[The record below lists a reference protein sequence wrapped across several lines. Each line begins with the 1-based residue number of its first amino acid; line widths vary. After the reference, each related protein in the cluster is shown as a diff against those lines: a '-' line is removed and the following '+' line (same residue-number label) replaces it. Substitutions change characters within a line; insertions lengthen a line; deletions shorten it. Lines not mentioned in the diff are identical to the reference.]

1 MRISLDKLNPWSAG
15 IFSLSVIL
23 MMPIL
28 CVAYFSLESS
38 GGIWSHLVSTSLPIY
53 ISNTILLMAGVGIL
67 VFLFGLGAAW
77 LVTICR
83 FPGRKSFEWLLIF
96 PLAFPAYVVAYAYTD
111 LLEYA
116 GPVQVSLRAMFD
128 WKSPQDYWFPEIR
141 SMEGAILMMSFVLY
155 PYVYLMART
164 AILEMSVNVL
174 EVHRALGGNNWQTFH
189 RVMFPA
195 IRTAVVVGVSL
206 ALMETMND
214 FGTVDHFAVST
225 MTTGLV
231 DVWLGMGS
239 LAGAAQI
246 AMLMLSF
253 VIALLLV
260 ERMGRLNQKLYQQPS
275 SRFKEL
281 PRYELV
287 GPKAWLA
294 TGFCLV
300 PIFFGFLIPLA
311 VLFNLSLIYFDRSW
325 SPAFIGFIGN
335 SFTLSSCAALV
346 VVFLS
351 LFLGYA
357 GRMAAGPITIF
368 ATKICRLGYAI
379 PGAVLAIGIMAPMGV
394 LDNSIDLWFRN
405 QFGFSTG
412 LLLSGSGFAIVF
424 AYVVRF
430 LVLGLGQID
439 NSLAKV
445 SPSMD
450 MAARTL
456 GNRPFMV
463 LVKFHMP
470 VLKGGVFVALMLVFV
485 DSMKEVPATL
495 LLRPFNFETLA
506 TQVYLYASDEM
517 LGEAALG
524 SLTIVLVGLIPV
536 VFLSSMIRH
545 SRKLK

>member
-1 MRISLDKLNPWSAG
+1 MRISSDNLNPWSAG
-15 IFSLSVIL
+15 TLSLSVIL

-28 CVAYFSLESS
+28 CVAYFSLKSS
-38 GGIWSHLVSTSLPIY
+38 GGIWSHLVSTSLSVY
-53 ISNTILLMAGVGIL
+53 IGNTLVLMFGVGIL
-67 VFLFGLGAAW
+67 VFFFGLGAAW
-77 LVTICR
+77 LVTSCR
-83 FPGRKSFEWLLIF
+83 FPGRKCFEWLLIF

-111 LLEYA
+111 FLEYS
-116 GPVQVSLRAMFD
+116 GPVQVSLRAIFD

-141 SMEGAILMMSFVLY
+141 SMGGAILMMSFVLY

-174 EVHRALGGNNWQTFH
+174 EVHRTLGGNNWQNFY

-195 IRTAVVVGVSL
+195 IRPAVVVGVSL

-225 MTTGLV
+225 MTAGLV

-275 SRFKEL
+275 SRFREL
-281 PRYELV
+281 PCYELV
-287 GPKAWLA
+287 GSKAWLA

-300 PIFFGFLIPLA
+300 PIFFGFLIPLV

-325 SPAFIGFIGN
+325 SPEFIGFIRN

-357 GRMAAGPITIF
+357 GRMVADPITIF

-379 PGAVLAIGIMAPMGV
+379 PGAVLAIGIMAPMGFI
-394 LDNSIDLWFRN
+394 DNSIDLWFRD

-412 LLLSGSGFAIVF
+412 LLLSGSVFSVVF

-430 LVLGLGQID
+430 LALGLGQID

-463 LVKFHMP
+463 LLKFHMP
-470 VLKGGVFVALMLVFV
+470 MLKGGVFVALMLVFV
-485 DSMKEVPATL
+485 DSMKELPATL
-495 LLRPFNFETLA
+495 LLRPFNFETLS

-536 VFLSSMIRH
+536 VFLSSMIRR
-545 SRKLK
+545 SRCLK